1 MKNQVMKCLKRA
13 FAIALAT
20 SMVVGMG
27 MVASARTYDE
37 DKVGSV
43 AYVEGFSNY
52 EALMDAQQAP
62 AVPAD
67 LTQNG
72 NKGYLF
78 AGWFELIG
86 DKYHPLTQKTDVNNS
101 ANVVAKF
108 IPAQLLSVKCQANS
122 DATLTGDSASL
133 KVFTC
138 LDSLNYSAVGFNV
151 KTINLNDEG
160 KTFGNIKTEKSV
172 ESDTVYRNLKVKVGS
187 TENTYTAAQAFGN
200 DIGATYFATAWIRNI
215 AQKNYSNIVSVQPYL
230 KTLDGTQVL
239 GLEKYVHVEDAFA
252 TNDGYR
258 WVNVPINVR
267 DTKAVAAGVLTL
279 TNDQNWTCEKIEC
292 GRLFQEM
299 DYAAQAG
306 RAKLVG
312 NLSNM
317 NQDVAENA
325 IYANVRFKVP
335 ASTLSAGIK
344 QYSFGVSDVDFANI
358 AEQAFTATKFPV
370 WDVAFSVMK

>member
-37 DKVGSV
+37 EKVGSV
-43 AYVEGFSNY
+43 AYVGGFDNY
-52 EALMDAQQAP
+52 ATLMDNNQAP
-62 AVPAD
+62 AVPAK
-67 LTQNG
+67 LNTG
-72 NKGYLF
+72 TGYLF
-78 AGWFELIG
+78 AGWFELING
-86 DKYHPLTQKTDVNNS
+86 KYHPLAQKTDVKIT

-122 DATLTGDSASL
+122 NATLKSDSASL

-138 LDSLNYSAVGFNV
+138 LDSLNYRAVGFNV

-172 ESDTVYRNLKVKVGS
+172 ESDTVYRKLKVKVGS
-187 TENTYTAAQAFGN
+187 TANTYNAEQAFGEG
-200 DIGATYFATAWIRNI
+200 IGAKYFATSWIRNI
-215 AQKNYSNIVSVQPYL
+215 ANKNYSNIVSVQPYL

-239 GLEKYVHVEDAFA
+239 GLEKYVHVVDAFE
-252 TNDGYR
+252 TDGYR
-258 WVNVPINVR
+258 WVNVPVNVR
-267 DTKAVAAGVLTL
+267 DTKAVAAGVLKLAKTEGWAC
-279 TNDQNWTCEKIEC
+279 QGIEC

-299 DYAAQAG
+299 DYADDTNSV
-306 RAKLVG
+306 KLVG
-312 NLSNM
+312 NLSSMDKN
-317 NQDVAENA
+317 AKENT

-335 ASTLSAGIK
+335 ADKLSKGNTP
-344 QYSFGVSDVDFANI
+344 YSFGVSDVDFANI
-358 AEQAFTATKFPV
+358 AEQAFTATEFPV

>member
-13 FAIALAT
+13 FAVALAT

-27 MVASARTYDE
+27 MVASAATYDE
-37 DKVGSV
+37 NQVGSV
-43 AYVEGFSNY
+43 AYVGGY
-52 EALMDAQQAP
+52 DYTTLMGAKQAP

-78 AGWFELIG
+78 AGWFELTDG
-86 DKYHPLTQKTDVNNS
+86 KYHPLAAANEVQTGG
-101 ANVVAKF
+101 NVVAKF
-108 IPAQLLSVKCQANS
+108 IPAQLLSVKCQAQAGNS
-122 DATLTGDSASL
+122 LGSPTTSL

-335 ASTLSAGIK
+335 ASTFSAGIK

-358 AEQAFTATKFPV
+358 AEEAFAPSDFPV

>member
-13 FAIALAT
+13 FAVALAT

-27 MVASARTYDE
+27 MVASAATYDE
-37 DKVGSV
+37 NQVGSV
-43 AYVEGFSNY
+43 AYVGGFNNY
-52 EALMDAQQAP
+52 KTLMDANQAP
-62 AVPAD
+62 EVPAK
-67 LTQNG
+67 LNTG
-72 NKGYLF
+72 TGYLF
-78 AGWFELIG
+78 AGWFERMDG
-86 DKYHPLTQKTDVNNS
+86 NKYRPLAAANEVQTGG
-101 ANVVAKF
+101 NVVAKF

-122 DATLTGDSASL
+122 NATLKSDSASL

-138 LDSLNYSAVGFNV
+138 LDSLNYSQVGFKV
-151 KTINLNDEG
+151 KTINLSNDG
-160 KTFGNIKTEKSV
+160 KTFGNIKTEKFV
-172 ESDTVYRNLKVKVGS
+172 ESDTVYRELKVKVGS
-187 TENTYTAAQAFGN
+187 KTTIYKAEEAFGEG
-200 DIGATYFATAWIRNI
+200 IGAKYFATSWIRNI
-215 AQKNYSNIVSVQPYL
+215 AKENYSNIVSVQPYL

-267 DTKAVAAGVLTL
+267 NTKEVAAGVLTL
-279 TNDQNWTCEKIEC
+279 TNNKNWTCEQIEC

-306 RAKLVG
+306 SAKLVG

-317 NQDVAENA
+317 NQDVAKNA
-325 IYANVRFKVP
+325 IYANVRFKVHV
-335 ASTLSAGIK
+335 SELSEENT
-344 QYSFGVSDVDFANI
+344 QYSFGVKDVDFANTK
-358 AEQAFTATKFPV
+358 EEAFADSKFPV